1 MDSESGG
8 ELEVGRDAVKARI
21 NIDAGLVQEGMEIDI
36 EACRQRRREAMASKL
51 RVQVGALLGAIVIER
66 NCPTN
71 R

>member
-21 NIDAGLVQEGMEIDI
+21 YIDAGLVQGGMEIDM
-36 EACRQRRREAMASKL
+36 EACRQRRREAMTSEL
-51 RVQVGALLGAIVIER
+51 RVQVGALLGAIIIVQR
-66 NCPTN
+66 T